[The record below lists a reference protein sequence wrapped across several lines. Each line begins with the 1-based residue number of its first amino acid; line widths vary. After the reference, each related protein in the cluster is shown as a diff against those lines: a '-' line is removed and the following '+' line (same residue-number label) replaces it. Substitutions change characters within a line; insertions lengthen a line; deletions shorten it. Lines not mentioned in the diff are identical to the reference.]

1 MVIKYFRNNW
11 RKMIPFALVGFL
23 FNVIELGGTTYFTEV
38 QQTPQ
43 KATYAICFIVA
54 TIVAYT
60 LNTFITFKSKFT
72 FHNFFRYFGIY
83 IGAMLVGLNMI
94 VVYEHVFHL
103 SDQKDWLYPFMA
115 APFVY
120 IWNFF
125 LTNKFLKR

>member
-1 MVIKYFRNNW
+1 MVLNYFRNNW
-11 RKMIPFALVGFL
+11 KKMIPFALIGFI

-38 QQTPQ
+38 QNTPQ
-43 KATYAICFIVA
+43 KPTYALCFIAA

-72 FHNFFRYFGIY
+72 FHNFIRYFSIY

-94 VVYEHVFHL
+94 VVYETFIQL
-103 SDQKDWLYPFMA
+103 GEKLDWLYPFMA
-115 APFVY
+115 VPFVY